1 MTGDKKV
8 IRGWIFYDWAN
19 SVYNLVISSAIF
31 PIFYSNI
38 TKKQYLAANPDLD
51 WHEGMPV
58 LVDFF
63 SLKIDADTLIAYV
76 FSASF
81 LTISLMSPIL
91 SGIADYSGLKKRF
104 MQFFCYLGA
113 LSCISLYWFD
123 PLKIELGML
132 SIFFASI
139 GFWSSFVFYNAYLP
153 EIAEPND
160 HDKISARGYAMGYF
174 GSMLLLMICLVLIKS
189 APDESVLFYTKF
201 SFLLV
206 GVWWISFAQF
216 TFRVLPTSK
225 SKGKIDRQLIF
236 KGFKELLL
244 VFKEFNKTLRLK
256 RYLRSFFF
264 FNTGVQTVM
273 LMAVYFAKKAIIWP
287 EDSADSGLIT
297 AILLIQ
303 LLGAGGA
310 FLMSRVSEKI
320 GNIKTLRFV
329 VLGWVLICVYAYFIT
344 TPIQFYILA
353 CSVGLVMGGVQA
365 LARSTYSKFLP
376 KTTDTASFF
385 SFYDVTEKLG
395 IVLGTLFYGLM
406 YQLTGDIRM
415 SVVSIATFFVLGFIF
430 LLFVPKKEIAGIE
443 TNYEDNE

>member
-1 MTGDKKV
+1 MKGDKKV

-38 TKKQYLAANPDLD
+38 TKKKYLAENPDLE
-51 WHEGMPV
+51 WTEGMPV

-63 SLKIDADTLIAYV
+63 GWNLDADTLIAYV

-81 LTISLMSPIL
+81 LTISLLSPIL

-123 PLKIELGML
+123 PNQIEWGML
-132 SIFFASI
+132 SIFLASI

-153 EIAEPND
+153 EIAEPNE

-174 GSMLLLMICLVLIKS
+174 GSMILLIISLAVIMGIDAK
-189 APDESVLFYTKF
+189 YTSL
-201 SFLLV
+201 SFILV
-206 GVWWISFAQF
+206 GLWWLGFAQISFRA
-216 TFRVLPTSK
+216 LPTSQ
-225 SKGKIDRQLIF
+225 SKGAIDRHIVF

-244 VFKEFNKTLRLK
+244 VLKEFKKTVRLQ

-287 EDSADSGLIT
+287 DDTADSGLII

-310 FLMSRVSEKI
+310 FLMSRVSDKI
-320 GNIKTLRFV
+320 GNLKTLRIV
-329 VLGWVLICVYAYFIT
+329 VLGWILICVYAYFIT
-344 TPIQFYILA
+344 TPVQFYILA

-376 KTTDTASFF
+376 KTTDTASYF

-395 IVLGTLFYGLM
+395 IVFGTLFYGLM
-406 YQLTGDIRM
+406 YQLTGNIRM
-415 SVVSIATFFVLGFIF
+415 SVVSIAAFFVLGFVF
-430 LLFVPKKEIAGIE
+430 LLFVPKKEIEGIE
-443 TNYEDNE
+443 TNYVDNE

>member
-1 MTGDKKV
+1 MKGDKKI

-38 TKKQYLAANPDLD
+38 TKKQYLARNPELN
-51 WHEGMPV
+51 WQEGDPV
-58 LVDFF
+58 LVNFF
-63 SLKIDADTLIAYV
+63 NFQIDADTLIAYV

-81 LTISLMSPIL
+81 LFISFLSPIL

-104 MQFFCYLGA
+104 MHFFCYLGA
-113 LSCISLYWFD
+113 LSCISLYWFN
-123 PLKIELGML
+123 PEHMELGML
-132 SIFFASI
+132 SIFLASV

-153 EIAEPND
+153 EIAAPDD

-174 GSMLLLMICLVLIKS
+174 GSMILLITCLVIIQGIDVK
-189 APDESVLFYTKF
+189 YTSL
-201 SFLLV
+201 SFVLV
-206 GVWWISFAQF
+206 GLWWISFAQI
-216 TFRVLPTSK
+216 TFRVLPISQ
-225 SKGKIDRQLIF
+225 SKGKIDRQLVF
-236 KGFKELLL
+236 QGFKELKSVLQ
-244 VFKEFNKTLRLK
+244 EFNKTLRLK

-273 LMAVYFAKKAIIWP
+273 LMAVYFAKKAIVWP
-287 EDSADSGLIT
+287 EESADSGLII

-310 FLMSRVSEKI
+310 FLMSKVSEKI
-320 GNIKTLRFV
+320 GNLKTLRIV
-329 VLGWVLICVYAYFIT
+329 VLGWVAICTYAYFIT
-344 TPIQFYILA
+344 TPAQFYILA

-376 KTTDTASFF
+376 KTTDTASYF

-406 YQLTGDIRM
+406 YQLTENIRM
-415 SVVSIATFFVLGFIF
+415 SVVSIAAFFVLGFVF
-430 LLFVPKKEIAGIE
+430 LLFVPKREIAGID
-443 TNYEDNE
+443 THYEDNE